1 MYVSIVIIIYLF
13 GPSQPVSCAILIPIS
28 LSLFVLSGWATL
40 IFGLLGI
47 VATFGVYLIDYQP
60 LILLDTSQA
69 RLLVTLLT
77 WGCTLLIPTLI
88 GLLLSKQLSELKQV
102 NQFAITQATNLQA
115 AFNSIEDK
123 RHFGEGV
130 GQRMASVTSEL
141 QAIASQQAGGSQ
153 QQVTTLAQ
161 VTQFLSELLAT
172 AGSIEGKS
180 QTIAQSAGQVLDLTQ
195 KVQATTNTVQEAG
208 TQGLRA
214 VERTLE
220 TNQEIDQLYNILTEG
235 LALLQERTEQIRQ
248 IMDNLKNISDQT
260 HLLALNAALEAA
272 GAGAAE
278 GQRFKVVATEVRK
291 LADRS
296 RAASTEAGQIL
307 GKVSEGIIQVANT
320 ARSGQQQT
328 EQALAVAEESGLIIR
343 QLINVIDQNIHEVS
357 DIEQAAQTMNRST
370 QEISLATGQQRGATS
385 QAVLALQELGAVA
398 QQTASGSQQV
408 KKTSVSLEELSHELV
423 LTLAV

>member
-1 MYVSIVIIIYLF
+1 MKIHKTLTKLEMLQSNARREQTFLRSLSLTLLINTLLIAALVFGLLIFTGQSKLWSVVLLCIVLNGVYAFGYWCSRKLEWVRFGSWSIMIAMYVSIVIIIYLF

-260 HLLALNAALEAA
+260 HLC
-272 GAGAAE
+272 
-278 GQRFKVVATEVRK
+278 
-291 LADRS
+291 
-296 RAASTEAGQIL
+296 
-307 GKVSEGIIQVANT
+307 
-320 ARSGQQQT
+320 
-328 EQALAVAEESGLIIR
+328 
-343 QLINVIDQNIHEVS
+343 
-357 DIEQAAQTMNRST
+357 
-370 QEISLATGQQRGATS
+370 
-385 QAVLALQELGAVA
+385 
-398 QQTASGSQQV
+398 
-408 KKTSVSLEELSHELV
+408 
-423 LTLAV
+423 

>member
-1 MYVSIVIIIYLF
+1 V
-13 GPSQPVSCAILIPIS
+13 
-28 LSLFVLSGWATL
+28 
-40 IFGLLGI
+40 
-47 VATFGVYLIDYQP
+47 
-60 LILLDTSQA
+60 
-69 RLLVTLLT
+69 
-77 WGCTLLIPTLI
+77 
-88 GLLLSKQLSELKQV
+88 
-102 NQFAITQATNLQA
+102 
-115 AFNSIEDK
+115 
-123 RHFGEGV
+123 
-130 GQRMASVTSEL
+130 
-141 QAIASQQAGGSQ
+141 
-153 QQVTTLAQ
+153 
-161 VTQFLSELLAT
+161 
-172 AGSIEGKS
+172 
-180 QTIAQSAGQVLDLTQ
+180 
-195 KVQATTNTVQEAG
+195 
-208 TQGLRA
+208 
-214 VERTLE
+214 
-220 TNQEIDQLYNILTEG
+220 
-235 LALLQERTEQIRQ
+235 
-248 IMDNLKNISDQT
+248 
-260 HLLALNAALEAA
+260 LALNAALEAA